1 MNKFS
6 YEKNLW
12 PPYRLHKPKD
22 QFQTNLRCILQS
34 RYLHGVFFSIC
45 HWMMNET
52 IIHEDILSLLVYL
65 CELAIDEQIRRLK
78 YGEFL
83 NGYAPSTIQSPQC
96 HNNSDINHSISL
108 ETLTSL
114 EDENI
119 DECQKQ
125 QQPIEFSV
133 TEPTLFGVNI
143 NGDYGNLRIINTK
156 ESSNLIHIPY
166 GNSKINSCRETNKRE
181 CLNEVE
187 QCYTRSAIKF
197 NQISEHEQQIQKQ
210 WDELIMAKDSS
221 VHNQMSYSMPFYDL
235 ENQFIR
241 SDSLNS
247 QHCQNNYDKQE
258 QEHTQPQIKN
268 KKEKIEGIIDG
279 KYETFYEQDNFL
291 INAHTIIEK
300 ISFER
305 VILDIENDTTESV
318 FKEESHTEKSCTNIH
333 LDRPSINFSTVSIQT
348 NSKYITET
356 KCINMS
362 LVQMLIHILSKII
375 LNINDMNN
383 NKISLSH
390 LLDKARMKK
399 GSERIGNGTVY
410 LASLLIKLEQ
420 LCDECKVQINET
432 VNQLEH
438 NQSNN
443 NINNINNKTKAKAMQ
458 QKIFDD
464 IAKKQLKI
472 LTASNDEHKEEVL
485 TSDDK
490 DNNVECCI
498 CQSKDDQNLLGLVV
512 RLTDTGVLGVRQVS
526 NISDNYLPLSIDD
539 SNNDDS
545 SLKDLLTCCHF
556 STKPNNKEQSSTI
569 KKIEPIYQKY
579 KHKHEL
585 TCAEYYEDKIRA
597 MLQVFSEE
605 SASKS
610 VTISWR
616 TGVVIDSCGHSI
628 HLSCYEQY
636 LKSHIKKINSEIDLH
651 NEFKCP
657 MCRQLSNALIYS
669 PLISKQN
676 ELNEHLIDS
685 ITNLIEKNVKPCISP
700 PIAEWLINFIQ
711 KMYMMV
717 NKSQRTI
724 NKHEKELN
732 NDIIELFIVSILRF
746 NLEND
751 SLIRDTEHILAT
763 IINRKSCFR
772 ELFYICSLQ
781 YPHLLNNSHIS
792 LWCRITGLVATKLEN
807 NDHDDTGIIYK
818 QVVPLLLSD
827 PVALLLRIMLSLSNS
842 ITKES
847 YQVIVQAI
855 FNLVYIQALFTI
867 VSEMNKSEQE
877 IWSNIHKNKSENNMM
892 KYLRII
898 SFKLLQSNFN
908 SDADNSKVWSLES
921 INASIYERCGNFIK
935 IAALIQHHLYQP
947 ITWWFPGRQF
957 QFDILWKNLIQE
969 LQLYDFGQPYWYCND
984 SLSLIINWL
993 DELFLIN
1000 NQYSIFVRHI
1010 AHAIPSFDSP
1020 RFIDLPACY
1029 SDLLQ
1034 SCNRLHCSYCRA
1046 LVTEPIL
1053 CLICGIVYSKEGSE
1067 TKCCIQQTHSIN
1079 EHFISCND
1087 GLHISININSTKTL
1101 IQRKQRYTYW
1111 VSLYLDKHGE
1121 EDINLRRGRIL
1132 YLNENRLKLL
1142 YSAWISTNLDQL
1154 TNRWS
1159 TDQFDF

>member
-1 MNKFS
+1 MQKRSKTSAKF
-6 YEKNLW
+6 
-12 PPYRLHKPKD
+12 P
-22 QFQTNLRCILQS
+22 I
-34 RYLHGVFFSIC
+34 IC
-45 HWMMNET
+45 
-52 IIHEDILSLLVYL
+52 
-65 CELAIDEQIRRLK
+65 A
-78 YGEFL
+78 F
-83 NGYAPSTIQSPQC
+83 
-96 HNNSDINHSISL
+96 
-108 ETLTSL
+108 
-114 EDENI
+114 
-119 DECQKQ
+119 
-125 QQPIEFSV
+125 
-133 TEPTLFGVNI
+133 
-143 NGDYGNLRIINTK
+143 
-156 ESSNLIHIPY
+156 
-166 GNSKINSCRETNKRE
+166 
-181 CLNEVE
+181 
-187 QCYTRSAIKF
+187 
-197 NQISEHEQQIQKQ
+197 
-210 WDELIMAKDSS
+210 
-221 VHNQMSYSMPFYDL
+221 
-235 ENQFIR
+235 
-241 SDSLNS
+241 
-247 QHCQNNYDKQE
+247 
-258 QEHTQPQIKN
+258 
-268 KKEKIEGIIDG
+268 
-279 KYETFYEQDNFL
+279 
-291 INAHTIIEK
+291 
-300 ISFER
+300 
-305 VILDIENDTTESV
+305 
-318 FKEESHTEKSCTNIH
+318 
-333 LDRPSINFSTVSIQT
+333 
-348 NSKYITET
+348 
-356 KCINMS
+356 
-362 LVQMLIHILSKII
+362 
-375 LNINDMNN
+375 
-383 NKISLSH
+383 
-390 LLDKARMKK
+390 
-399 GSERIGNGTVY
+399 
-410 LASLLIKLEQ
+410 
-420 LCDECKVQINET
+420 
-432 VNQLEH
+432 
-438 NQSNN
+438 
-443 NINNINNKTKAKAMQ
+443 
-458 QKIFDD
+458 
-464 IAKKQLKI
+464 
-472 LTASNDEHKEEVL
+472 L

-512 RLTDTGVLGVRQVS
+512 RLIDTGVLGVRQVS

-636 LKSHIKKINSEIDLH
+636 LKSHI
-651 NEFKCP
+651 
-657 MCRQLSNALIYS
+657 
-669 PLISKQN
+669 
-676 ELNEHLIDS
+676 
-685 ITNLIEKNVKPCISP
+685 ISP

-751 SLIRDTEHILAT
+751 SLIRDTEHILVT

-947 ITWWFPGRQF
+947 ITWWFANTIADKGLPT
-957 QFDILWKNLIQE
+957 NHP
-969 LQLYDFGQPYWYCND
+969 DFAISYNNIGLAYNNIGDY
-984 SLSLIINWL
+984 LKALEFYEKALIIK
-993 DELFLIN
+993 EK
-1000 NQYSIFVRHI
+1000 SS
-1010 AHAIPSFDSP
+1010 ASESS
-1020 RFIDLPACY
+1020 RFGY
-1029 SDLLQ
+1029 FLLQ
-1034 SCNRLHCSYCRA
+1034 HWW
-1046 LVTEPIL
+1046 
-1053 CLICGIVYSKEGSE
+1053 
-1067 TKCCIQQTHSIN
+1067 SI
-1079 EHFISCND
+1079 
-1087 GLHISININSTKTL
+1087 
-1101 IQRKQRYTYW
+1101 
-1111 VSLYLDKHGE
+1111 
-1121 EDINLRRGRIL
+1121 
-1132 YLNENRLKLL
+1132 
-1142 YSAWISTNLDQL
+1142 
-1154 TNRWS
+1154 
-1159 TDQFDF
+1159 